1 MACRTGCP
9 TKDCASFAACLR
21 GSGIRV
27 AYANSAG
34 GWDYSRQKS
43 WDSELTAYRDAVAQG
58 IQPSGTTRDKI
69 DAAVAISDKTGKPFR
84 ADVE

>member
-1 MACRTGCP
+1 MACRTGCA
-9 TKDCASFAACLR
+9 TKDHESFADCLR
-21 GSGIRV
+21 NAGTRV

-43 WDSELTAYRDAVAQG
+43 WDSELTYYRETVAQG

-69 DAAVAISDKTGKPFR
+69 DAAVAISDRTGKPYR
-84 ADVE
+84 ADAE